1 MILKKFH
8 YMDRIKDWLINNWK
22 IVSLI
27 IFSTIFIIGS
37 VFCILIFSSNI
48 NSWYNL
54 ESPYKFGGILSGVFA
69 GLAFLGVLISLILQ
83 ITDSKRLKKTNEI
96 QRFENTFF
104 QMMNLQQEIVKGLS
118 LKYNHIKINDKGE
131 SKHDEDWVEGR
142 ECFQTLFVEGTIG
155 IPKEGEA
162 LEVFKDLSKSPIHSD
177 KLYEGQSNQG
187 ATIFIFGGMTSVIN
201 LFGKSGYEKSCE
213 LPLFDH
219 YFRHLYRII
228 KFIDESVFLDDNS
241 LKIVNRYKYACL
253 VRAVLSP
260 YELAWIYYN
269 CLSNYGNEKFKVLI
283 EKYTLLKN
291 IRHDLL
297 PYSKKYNEE
306 VENQKEIFEN
316 EGYPLNDYEFYLN
329 VDENQKSKDKYY
341 LSAFKNSIELPIW
354 NKYYNLLIT
363 GTKRTEAQK
372 VLDEN

>member
-1 MILKKFH
+1 MN
-8 YMDRIKDWLINNWK
+8 RIKDWLINNWK

-118 LKYNHIKINDKGE
+118 LKYNHIKINDNGE

-162 LEVFKDLSKSPIHSD
+162 LEVFKDLGKSPIYSD

-187 ATIFIFGGMTSVIN
+187 ATIFIFGGMASVIN

-260 YELAWIYYN
+260 YELVWIYYN

-306 VENQKEIFEN
+306 VENQKEIFKN